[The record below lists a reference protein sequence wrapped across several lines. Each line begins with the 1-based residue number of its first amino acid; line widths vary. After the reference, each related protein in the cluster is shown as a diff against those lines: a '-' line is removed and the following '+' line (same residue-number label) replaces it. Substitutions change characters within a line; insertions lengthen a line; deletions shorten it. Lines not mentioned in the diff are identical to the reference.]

1 MSFRYTILYMSSQV
15 FVCVYSL
22 CINVCMCFEMPRD
35 WEEVRVLVI
44 RPGPIPTS
52 SPCGNTIPADDQL
65 TVSLPTGAR
74 CVKYPHTIKHRQT
87 GHVYPFADSG
97 SMLLCCRF
105 VVLPHT
111 VCLEKG
117 VSYKLR
123 VEFIRYA
130 DRNSILSSSDAFVLV
145 DSVSSKSL
153 HL

>member
-1 MSFRYTILYMSSQV
+1 MQI
-15 FVCVYSL
+15 
-22 CINVCMCFEMPRD
+22 
-35 WEEVRVLVI
+35 
-44 RPGPIPTS
+44 
-52 SPCGNTIPADDQL
+52 
-65 TVSLPTGAR
+65 
-74 CVKYPHTIKHRQT
+74 
-87 GHVYPFADSG
+87 GHVFPFAYTTSV
-97 SMLLCCRF
+97 LLCCRF

-130 DRNSILSSSDAFVLV
+130 DRNIILSSSNAFVLV